1 MSSGTPR
8 TTTDAGHGA
17 GRHADAAEIRLTG
30 HGVVL
35 REWTDEDLPVMVELF
50 DEPAVAYR
58 TPLVSPFG
66 LPAAR
71 DYLAMVRRARAGGE
85 RIHLA
90 ITTDG
95 GRALGEV
102 MINLA
107 QATIGYVV
115 GTAHRGQGLAVRAVR
130 VLTGYAH
137 EALGVP
143 RLCAQI
149 EPGNHSSVAVAEA
162 AGYRPTGGPPEPV
175 EDKGRCYTLLTWVH
189 EDAGTGRA

>member
-1 MSSGTPR
+1 
-8 TTTDAGHGA
+8 
-17 GRHADAAEIRLTG
+17 
-30 HGVVL
+30 
-35 REWTDEDLPVMVELF
+35 MVELF
-50 DEPAVAYR
+50 DEPEVAYR
-58 TPLVSPFG
+58 TPLVSPFD

-71 DYLAMVRRARAGGE
+71 DHLEMARRSRAGGE

-95 GRALGEV
+95 GRARGEV

-137 EALGVP
+137 EVLGTP

-149 EPGNHSSVAVAEA
+149 EPGNHSSTAVAEA
-162 AGYRPTGGPPEPV
+162 AGYRQTGVPPEPV
-175 EDKGRCYTLLTWVH
+175 EDKGRSFTLLTWVH
-189 EDAGTGRA
+189 DDPGTRPA